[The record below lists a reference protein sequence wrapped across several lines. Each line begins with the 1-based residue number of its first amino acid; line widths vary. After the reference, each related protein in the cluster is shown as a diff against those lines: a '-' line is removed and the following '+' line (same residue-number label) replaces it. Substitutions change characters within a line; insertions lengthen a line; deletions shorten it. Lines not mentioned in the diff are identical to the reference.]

1 MNLLVKDKCFYKKMA
16 VIAIPISLQSMITI
30 GVNMTDTV
38 MVGKLGETSLSATA
52 LANQFVNIYQICCM
66 GIAMGASVLTS
77 RFWGMQDITSL
88 KKTITLMLR
97 LCIVLAVLF
106 MLPTILIPNLL
117 MRMYTN
123 DSAVIAQGVQYFKW
137 MVYCYFLQG
146 MTMTCTIVLR
156 SVGQVNFPLF
166 TSIGSF
172 FVNILF
178 NYMFIFGKL
187 GVPRMEVEG
196 AGVGTLIAR
205 VFEFSLIC
213 GYFLFVD
220 RKIGYRLKDL
230 RMKCNSLIKD
240 YVSISIPVF
249 VSDSLLALGTS
260 AVAMVMGRIG
270 TGFVSANSITVVTQ
284 QLTTVIIQ
292 GICHASCIMTGH
304 TLGQGER
311 EKAQQQAWTFLI
323 LGLVVGILGGGLIKV
338 LSRPI
343 IGLYNITPETAQ
355 IAGELMDAIAFIV
368 IFQSMNSILTKGVL
382 RGGGDTKF
390 LMVADII
397 FLWAASLPL
406 GILAGLVWHLDAF
419 WIYVFLKIDQIC
431 KSIWCVFRLRSGKW
445 IKTFSKEKMNHAQ

>member
-1 MNLLVKDKCFYKKMA
+1 
-16 VIAIPISLQSMITI
+16 
-30 GVNMTDTV
+30 
-38 MVGKLGETSLSATA
+38 
-52 LANQFVNIYQICCM
+52 
-66 GIAMGASVLTS
+66 
-77 RFWGMQDITSL
+77 
-88 KKTITLMLR
+88 
-97 LCIVLAVLF
+97 
-106 MLPTILIPNLL
+106 

-284 QLTTVIIQ
+284 Q
-292 GICHASCIMTGH
+292 
-304 TLGQGER
+304 
-311 EKAQQQAWTFLI
+311 QAWTFLI

-419 WIYVFLKIDQIC
+419 WIYVFLKN
-431 KSIWCVFRLRSGKW
+431 RSDL
-445 IKTFSKEKMNHAQ
+445 